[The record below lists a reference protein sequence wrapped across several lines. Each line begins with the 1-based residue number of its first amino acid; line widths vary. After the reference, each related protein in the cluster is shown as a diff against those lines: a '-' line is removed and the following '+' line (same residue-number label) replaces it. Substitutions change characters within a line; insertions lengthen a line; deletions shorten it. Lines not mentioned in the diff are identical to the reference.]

1 MKMLLRVM
9 SSELLVV
16 LVMMILS
23 SRRGLFNSECRLGV
37 AINARDTTGPMNDKP
52 KKDKKILKELTLFS
66 SPPPFGNN
74 YPTTHIRQ

>member
-1 MKMLLRVM
+1 MKILLRVM

-16 LVMMILS
+16 LVIMIFSWWWVLY
-23 SRRGLFNSECRLGV
+23 NSECGLGV

-52 KKDKKILKELTLFS
+52 KNDKKILKELTLFS
-66 SPPPFGNN
+66 SPHPFGNN

>member
-1 MKMLLRVM
+1 MP
-9 SSELLVV
+9 
-16 LVMMILS
+16 I
-23 SRRGLFNSECRLGV
+23 GV

-66 SPPPFGNN
+66 SPHPFGNN